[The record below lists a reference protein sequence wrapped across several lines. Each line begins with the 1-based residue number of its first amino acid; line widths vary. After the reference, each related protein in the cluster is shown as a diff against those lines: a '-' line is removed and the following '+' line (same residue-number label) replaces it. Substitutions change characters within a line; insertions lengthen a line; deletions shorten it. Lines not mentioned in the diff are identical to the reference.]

1 MDESLA
7 FGRAQKAFQHLGE
20 EAKRE
25 YGGAKG
31 ALQLHFEP
39 LSKQSLYR
47 AELETRH
54 KKCKEGWAE
63 FSEDLRVLSEKG
75 YPALQPQAR
84 ECLAVNLYLKQISNP
99 QVAFAVHQKQPEN
112 LDDEVNATLEMESYV
127 NQTGVKEAVAGVQE
141 ETVVA
146 AAGSQSD
153 NRLLSLMEKLID
165 RMEKQEQK
173 GSHPV
178 PRQKAPVWSSGN
190 AREARFEGNCWNCGR
205 LGHIARNCLKRKP
218 KRGN

>member
-1 MDESLA
+1 MVE
-7 FGRAQKAFQHLGE
+7 QKEPCSYALNNGASRVYTE
-20 EAKRE
+20 PSWRLVTRNAKKV
-25 YGGAKG
+25 G
-31 ALQLHFEP
+31 LNFP
-39 LSKQSLYR
+39 
-47 AELETRH
+47 
-54 KKCKEGWAE
+54 
-63 FSEDLRVLSEKG
+63 EDLRVLSEKA

-84 ECLAVNLYLKQISNP
+84 ECLAVNVYLKQISNP

-112 LDDEVNATLEMESYV
+112 LDDAVTATLEMESYV
-127 NQTGVKEAVAGVQE
+127 NQTGVKEAVASVQE

-165 RMEKQEQK
+165 RVEKLEQK

-190 AREARFEGNCWNCGR
+190 AREARFERNCWNFGR
-205 LGHIARNCLKRKP
+205 PGHIARNCRKP
-218 KRGN
+218 KQGN